1 VCRVCC
7 VVVYTPSGRCIGAG
21 KTCSLLGKHDMSPII
36 CIDCCA
42 RWEAVL
48 AFWLLLRM
56 VHVAVLSAASY
67 GLRFGVNSVRQ
78 PVLAVARV

>member
-1 VCRVCC
+1 VSWS
-7 VVVYTPSGRCIGAG
+7 TPSGRSSGAEDL
-21 KTCSLLGKHDMSPII
+21 CSLAWQARHVTHNVS
-36 CIDCCA
+36 IDCCA

-67 GLRFGVNSVRQ
+67 GLRFGVNFGQ
-78 PVLAVARV
+78 TAGLAVARV